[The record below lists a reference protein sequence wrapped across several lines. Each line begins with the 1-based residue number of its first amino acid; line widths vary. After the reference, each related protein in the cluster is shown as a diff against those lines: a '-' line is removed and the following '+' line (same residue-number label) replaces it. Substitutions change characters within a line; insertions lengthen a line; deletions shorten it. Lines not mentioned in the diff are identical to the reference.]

1 MPFDTLCRIPF
12 VLNRS
17 GTSRGLYLLEKDV
30 PSIGPARNA
39 VLSELMGSGH
49 PQQIGGFGGG
59 CGPTSK
65 VAIVG
70 PHKEPGWVTCYFSQ
84 CGVTIADVDT
94 SAGDCGNI
102 LAAVGG
108 FAIENNLVAAE
119 TGDKTRVKVES
130 LNTGARYEVD
140 VPMSAKGVQYTGSFC
155 VPGVPGPAA
164 PVRVATRGV
173 AGAQTG
179 RLLPTGQAEES
190 FDLGEGLV
198 VRASIIDFARALVM
212 VDAADI
218 IPHFG
223 YSNLQE
229 VTLQRANCD
238 HAMCSALEKLRLQAS
253 QKMGMGDCTGKD
265 APKLALVAPLEAEGR
280 QGLACRYFVNPGR
293 SEMHPTIAMTAAQ
306 AVGAASLLHGSVAMR
321 ALGRLPQSD
330 SGANGASFTFEIQ
343 HEKGNFPVSIG
354 TTDAKDAEPMQAE
367 QFATGLPATGLYV
380 TTVMPIAQGSAFL
393 KGSN

>member
-1 MPFDTLCRIPF
+1 
-12 VLNRS
+12 
-17 GTSRGLYLLEKDV
+17 
-30 PSIGPARNA
+30 
-39 VLSELMGSGH
+39 
-49 PQQIGGFGGG
+49 
-59 CGPTSK
+59 
-65 VAIVG
+65 
-70 PHKEPGWVTCYFSQ
+70 
-84 CGVTIADVDT
+84 
-94 SAGDCGNI
+94 
-102 LAAVGG
+102 
-108 FAIENNLVAAE
+108 
-119 TGDKTRVKVES
+119 
-130 LNTGARYEVD
+130 
-140 VPMSAKGVQYTGSFC
+140 MSAKGVQYTGSFC

-190 FDLGEGLV
+190 FDLGAGLV

-265 APKLALVAPLEAEGR
+265 APKLALLAPLEAEGR